1 MSYLFQ
7 QRFHLKR
14 NSPNGEAGETM
25 CRSLQTPLVD
35 HKQLNKID
43 ELGQKDSKDLTTS
56 QSLAEKNT
64 RSELNAEKAVEVLPW

>member
-1 MSYLFQ
+1 
-7 QRFHLKR
+7 
-14 NSPNGEAGETM
+14 M

-43 ELGQKDSKDLTTS
+43 GLGQKDSKDITTS
-56 QSLAEKNT
+56 QSLAEKTT